1 LATDYQFNGD
11 LTYFLQVNIIN
22 ELSVQVAYPM
32 TGGGSGD
39 FANLKEVNAFME
51 LPEEKI
57 GFKKGEAYP
66 VFFFRS
72 R

>member
-1 LATDYQFNGD
+1 
-11 LTYFLQVNIIN
+11 
-22 ELSVQVAYPM
+22 M

-57 GFKKGEAYP
+57 AFKKGEAYP